1 MKLALVRG
9 AGDVATGVALRLRRE
24 GYAVVCTELPRP
36 TCLRRAVSFAEAVYE
51 GTWQVEGVEAHLA
64 RGPEEAL
71 RLAERGKV
79 PVLAPEGDA
88 LAQLRPR
95 VLVDARMAKRNL
107 GTRIEEAPVVIGLG
121 PGFVAGVDCHAA
133 VETLDGPDLGRVYL
147 SGSPI
152 PPTHEPC
159 GIGGLSQGRV
169 VRAPCP
175 GVFYG
180 FVRIGKLVQAGQLI
194 ARCGGEPLFAPCSG
208 VVRGILRPGIEAR
221 PGMKVVEIDPT
232 GDPEIPFQV
241 AARAWRIASG
251 VASALEL
258 LTSHSP

>member
-169 VRAPCP
+169 VRAPAPASSMASDASESLWKWDSSSPAVAGSRSLPHVP
-175 GVFYG
+175 GW
-180 FVRIGKLVQAGQLI
+180 
-194 ARCGGEPLFAPCSG
+194 CGGSCGPGSRPA
-208 VVRGILRPGIEAR
+208 RG
-221 PGMKVVEIDPT
+221 
-232 GDPEIPFQV
+232 
-241 AARAWRIASG
+241 
-251 VASALEL
+251 
-258 LTSHSP
+258 

>member
-9 AGDVATGVALRLRRE
+9 AGDVATGVALRLRKE
-24 GYAVVCTELPRP
+24 GYAVVCTELLRP

-51 GTWQVEGVEAHLA
+51 GTWQVEGVEARLA

-71 RLAERGKV
+71 RLVEREKV
-79 PVLAPEGDA
+79 AVLAPEGNA
-88 LAQLRPR
+88 LAQLSPK

-107 GTRIEEAPVVIGLG
+107 GTHIDEAPVVIGLG

-133 VETLDGPDLGRVYL
+133 IETLNGPDLGRVYL

-159 GIGGLSQGRV
+159 EIGGLSQGRV
-169 VRAPCP
+169 VRAPCA

-180 FVRIGKLVQAGQLI
+180 FGRIGELVEAGEPI
-194 ARCGGEPLFAPCSG
+194 ARCGKEPLFAPCSG
-208 VVRGILRPGIEAR
+208 VVRGIVRGGIEVR
-221 PGMKVVEIDPT
+221 PGMKVVELDPR
-232 GDPEIPFQV
+232 GDPAIPFRV
-241 AARAWRIASG
+241 APRAERIASG
-251 VASALEL
+251 VASALQL
-258 LTSHSP
+258 IPLGAP